1 MRGERNWP
9 TTRTINQAR
18 FMIHEP
24 TRLDHKSF
32 PLLLIPSCEI
42 SIPIGERILSYRR
55 WVISGRVYFS
65 RRVIRYPHF
74 IQISM
79 RQSQRKPH
87 IKRIRWQRGG
97 ILRHRCQTKGWL
109 LSFFAPNLPFRNKE
123 PDDRKGPSKRENVP
137 EELAS
142 KLSTHICSPLAI
154 SLTTAYR
161 PARVPSPN
169 DAIVIYLSPF
179 QYSKTY
185 PIQTI
190 ISPA

>member
-1 MRGERNWP
+1 
-9 TTRTINQAR
+9 
-18 FMIHEP
+18 MIQEP
-24 TRLDHKSF
+24 TRLDHKSV
-32 PLLLIPSCEI
+32 PVIIIPSCEI
-42 SIPIGERILSYRR
+42 SIPIGERILRFRR
-55 WVISGRVYFS
+55 WVICGRVHFS
-65 RRVIRYPHF
+65 RRDIRYPHF

-97 ILRHRCQTKGWL
+97 IVRHRCQTKGWL

-123 PDDRKGPSKRENVP
+123 PDDRQGPNKRENVP

-169 DAIVIYLSPF
+169 DASVIYRSPF
-179 QYSKTY
+179 RHTKTHLM
-185 PIQTI
+185 QT
-190 ISPA
+190 SM